1 MTGRGLQAGKRSHA
15 QPSRVTAPTEQSHEA
30 AGCDVTDLVVERAVS
45 RHQKAEAE
53 GSGPRRQW
61 PSTCVTSRSGNKERS
76 ATRLPRVPIANAM
89 DGDVLRGSHAVDTL
103 SARPARPWNTQTRRG
118 TAAQM
123 PLCTHAPSGVKRRAR
138 PARAMV
144 SRTRG

>member
-1 MTGRGLQAGKRSHA
+1 MTRRRMLAARCSHTH
-15 QPSRVTAPTEQSHEA
+15 PLRVTAPSHKA
-30 AGCDVTDLVVERAVS
+30 AGCDVTDPVVERAVR

-61 PSTCVTSRSGNKERS
+61 PRTCGTYRSDEKERS
-76 ATRLPRVPIANAM
+76 ATRVPRAPRTNAM
-89 DGDVLRGSHAVDTL
+89 DGDVLRGSHAVATL

-118 TAAQM
+118 TAAQR
-123 PLCTHAPSGVKRRAR
+123 PLCGHPPSGVKRRAM

-144 SRTRG
+144 SRTHG